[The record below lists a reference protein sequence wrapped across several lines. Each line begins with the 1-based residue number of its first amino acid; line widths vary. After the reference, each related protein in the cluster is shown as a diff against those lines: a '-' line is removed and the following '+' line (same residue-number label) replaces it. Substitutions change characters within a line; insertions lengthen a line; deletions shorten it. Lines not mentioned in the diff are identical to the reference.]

1 MTNVDHNT
9 PELVAP
15 DLNFIAYVRGIIRL
29 ILLVALLLGGSA
41 IYIIV
46 RIFEWPLLGKK
57 RPVSGYITKLVC
69 QISLL
74 IIGLKL
80 FVSGRPMNK
89 KGAIVSNH
97 ISWLD
102 IFVLNSQ
109 ARMYFVAKS
118 EVSAW
123 PIIGWL
129 ANLTGTIFIRRNKLY
144 AKSQIKLFEDCL
156 IEGQRVLFFPEGT
169 SSDGVRVL
177 PFKSTLFESFFGE
190 SLKDLAFVQPASIS
204 YFAPNSKD
212 TRFYAWFGEMS
223 FVKHFFWVLSSKS
236 IGHINLKFYPE
247 LKVSSF
253 SNRKKLA
260 EACFSEIQEGFT
272 RELKEVKG
280 R

>member
-1 MTNVDHNT
+1 MTTVDHNT
-9 PELVAP
+9 PDLVAP

-46 RIFEWPLLGKK
+46 RMFEWPLLGKK

-69 QISLL
+69 QVSLL

-129 ANLTGTIFIRRNKLY
+129 ANLTGTIFVRRNKLY

-190 SLKDLAFVQPASIS
+190 SLKDLAFVQPASIN
-204 YFAPNSKD
+204 YFTPHSKD
-212 TRFYAWFGEMS
+212 TRFYAWFGDMS
-223 FVKHFFWVLSSKS
+223 FAKHFFWVLSSKS
-236 IGHINLKFYPE
+236 RGHVKLRFHPA
-247 LKVSSF
+247 LKVNKF
-253 SNRKKLA
+253 NNRKQLT
-260 EACFSEIQEGFT
+260 EACFSEVKEGFT
-272 RELKEVKG
+272 LGSKEVKG